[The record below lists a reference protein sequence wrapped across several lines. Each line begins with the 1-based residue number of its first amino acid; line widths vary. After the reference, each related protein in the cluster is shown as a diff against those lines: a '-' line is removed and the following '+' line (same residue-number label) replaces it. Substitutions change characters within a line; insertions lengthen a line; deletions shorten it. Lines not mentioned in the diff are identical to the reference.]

1 MKAFI
6 GPYPNGNK
14 KRKIKIKIDDYDL
27 WNADMTIAIILVPLL
42 KQLKNSK
49 SGAPHVSNEDVPK
62 HLHSTS
68 KDQFEIDDLY
78 FNRWKWVLD
87 ELIWTF
93 KQIKKEVTLVSTKKE
108 KRISNGLR
116 LFGKYYRH
124 LWT

>member
-14 KRKIKIKIDDYDL
+14 KRKIKIRIDDYDL
-27 WNADMTIAIILVPLL
+27 WNADMTIAILLIPLL

-49 SGAPHVSNEDVPK
+49 NGAPHVSNEDVPK

-68 KDQFEIDDLY
+68 TDKFEVDDLY
-78 FNRWKWVLD
+78 FARWKWILD

-93 KQIKKEVTLVSTKKE
+93 KQIKKETTLISVKKE
-108 KRISNGLR
+108 KRISNGLM
-116 LFGKYYRH
+116 LFGKYYRG